1 MSCLRAGLTR
11 CARPIAPLSTRLGV
25 TFRRQQSTL
34 SRLLSDYRTLQAPY
48 TPQEE
53 NRAEWES
60 RRKALRKKL
69 GLYRL
74 LEDVELESLV
84 RALRAGQEGQQDAV
98 DAGDD
103 FDLTPG
109 SGSWN
114 VTRIKGTQSNLAANL
129 EAARVSSGRPKPR
142 FEAEAHALLKQYQFK
157 DWPTGVEFLNQATEV
172 IENQDVSAWA
182 FQTSDALTSA
192 PCPAPPLY
200 PHEARSSRVQI
211 TA

>member
-1 MSCLRAGLTR
+1 MSCLRAGLAR
-11 CARPIAPLSTRLGV
+11 CARPIAPLSTRFSSSGV

-34 SRLLSDYRTLQAPY
+34 SQLLSDYRTLQAPY

-84 RALRAGQEGQQDAV
+84 RALRAGQESQQDAV

-142 FEAEAHALLKQYQFK
+142 FEAEAHALLKQYHFK
-157 DWPTGVEFLNQATEV
+157 DWPTGMDFLNQATEV
-172 IENQDVSAWA
+172 IEDQDVSGWA
-182 FQTSDALTSA
+182 LKMSDADEYTLPSII
-192 PCPAPPLY
+192 PLF
-200 PHEARSSRVQI
+200 
-211 TA
+211 T